1 METALNSNVAL
12 QILIQ
17 ISDALQYND
26 EDSLESI
33 QKICEHFKR
42 EKQSAVRV
50 RILALLSEFA
60 AEPCSVD
67 GSLLVDEIIQL
78 LKTEQSPKVSEIYN
92 KKKKHKSITKIVS
105 Q

>member
-26 EDSLESI
+26 EDSTESI

-42 EKQSAVRV
+42 ENQSAVRV
-50 RILALLSEFA
+50 RILGLLNEFA

-67 GSLLVDEIIQL
+67 GAILVDEIIL
-78 LKTEQSPKVSEIYN
+78 LLSTEQSPKVNFLFKY
-92 KKKKHKSITKIVS
+92 KA
-105 Q
+105 